1 MKKVSSQGN
10 INNQKYEAL
19 ANMSQFYTAIQFA
32 EPSKET
38 YQWKEKEYT
47 MIVKHEGN
55 KKLQEKKIDRS
66 NGELHK
72 RILGIVAENR
82 KVTTHEYTPGLRI
95 GASIDKEYLFIYIL

>member
-55 KKLQEKKIDRS
+55 KKLQEKKRMFLTS
-66 NGELHK
+66 ELL
-72 RILGIVAENR
+72 ILNHLLVIN
-82 KVTTHEYTPGLRI
+82 
-95 GASIDKEYLFIYIL
+95 